1 MSLPIEARSDSTAS
15 PTARLTTVDH
25 VDDGRTTTATFEVV
39 DPTGAEATAAMQAYF
54 DELDARFPAGFDPG
68 DALGQGAAQMAPPS
82 GAFVLARVSDE
93 VAACGGVQRHDDDTG
108 EIKRM
113 WVAPGWRGT
122 GLGRRMLAEL
132 ERHAAELGYR
142 RVVLDTNGTLD
153 EALALYGSS
162 GYESVDRYN
171 DNPYAQH
178 WFAKLLG

>member
-1 MSLPIEARSDSTAS
+1 MTDPVAADRPLRAAAAR
-15 PTARLTTVDH
+15 
-25 VDDGRTTTATFEVV
+25 FEVV
-39 DPTGAEATAAMQAYF
+39 DPTGTEATEAMQAYF
-54 DELDARFPAGFDPG
+54 DELDERFPGGFEPG
-68 DALGQGAAQMAPPS
+68 DALGRGAAPMAAPS
-82 GAFVLARVSDE
+82 GVFVLARIGDD

-108 EIKRM
+108 EVKRM

-132 ERHAAELGYR
+132 ERRAAELGFR

-162 GYESVDRYN
+162 GYAAIDRYN

-178 WFAKLLG
+178 WFAKSLAPG

>member
-1 MSLPIEARSDSTAS
+1 M
-15 PTARLTTVDH
+15 
-25 VDDGRTTTATFEVV
+25 
-39 DPTGAEATAAMQAYF
+39 AA
-54 DELDARFPAGFDPG
+54 PG
-68 DALGQGAAQMAPPS
+68 
-82 GAFVLARVSDE
+82 GAFVLARVGDE
-93 VAACGGVQRHDDDTG
+93 VAACGGLQRHDDDTG

-162 GYESVDRYN
+162 GYEPIGRYN

-178 WFAKLLG
+178 WFSKQLP